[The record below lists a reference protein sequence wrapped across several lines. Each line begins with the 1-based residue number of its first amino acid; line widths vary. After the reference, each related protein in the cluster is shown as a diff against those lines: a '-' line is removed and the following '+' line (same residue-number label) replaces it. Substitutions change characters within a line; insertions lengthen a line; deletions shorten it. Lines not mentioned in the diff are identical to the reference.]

1 MRLPRSL
8 ILLPA
13 LAMLC
18 LGGCATPSAGSP
30 GGKEKGASGGAGSPS
45 TSAPPSTQQPT
56 PSQAPAAPSTSS
68 STSGSADPQA
78 SGNTRTASAD
88 GAGSAIPGP
97 AQTPDERRAAI
108 DRRLNNSLGTFDE
121 QLKKEQEQVA
131 KERDARDAAAA
142 SAATSDS
149 DADATKEGKEGEGE
163 PGSASTEAPPAA
175 GTDGNKSGDKT
186 RPGDLKS
193 DKDRGGTNSGAASGS
208 GATARNIPDGSDDD
222 IVARRLRKAAEQE
235 TDPELKD
242 KLWKEYI
249 EYKKNA
255 GK

>member
-8 ILLPA
+8 LVLPA
-13 LAMLC
+13 LALLC

-30 GGKEKGASGGAGSPS
+30 GGKQKGASGGAASPS
-45 TSAPPSTQQPT
+45 PSAPSSTQQPS
-56 PSQAPAAPSTSS
+56 PSQAPASASTSS
-68 STSGSADPQA
+68 SSSGSADPQA

-88 GAGSAIPGP
+88 GAGSATPGP

-108 DRRLNNSLGTFDE
+108 DRRLNDSLGTFDE

-131 KERDARDAAAA
+131 KERDARDAAVA
-142 SAATSDS
+142 SAATTDS
-149 DADATKEGKEGEGE
+149 DADATKDGEGE
-163 PGSASTEAPPAA
+163 PGSANTEAPPAA
-175 GTDGNKSGDKT
+175 GTDSTKSGDKT
-186 RPGDLKS
+186 SRPGDLKS